1 MPPRKYKA
9 ARICALPVELI
20 NRTLQT
26 DLAPGDAWL
35 STAAHQHFAEDHAD
49 DYVTCF
55 PLLVQV
61 IENPTWLGQAPE
73 HSKNFELVT
82 RIVNA
87 SRIVLVALCLEP
99 NKYGNYNIASV
110 YCIGQMD
117 VEARRHA
124 RRLIPVVKSRLID
137 QTTTEIEIVRIEAIA
152 VVIGGEGGVP
162 AGTPSPDLL
171 TAIPETDGSSS

>member
-1 MPPRKYKA
+1 
-9 ARICALPVELI
+9 
-20 NRTLQT
+20 
-26 DLAPGDAWL
+26 
-35 STAAHQHFAEDHAD
+35 
-49 DYVTCF
+49 
-55 PLLVQV
+55 
-61 IENPTWLGQAPE
+61 
-73 HSKNFELVT
+73 
-82 RIVNA
+82 
-87 SRIVLVALCLEP
+87 
-99 NKYGNYNIASV
+99 
-110 YCIGQMD
+110 MD